1 MTTGICIGFVLSL
14 STAGKYLRCPSDTCI
29 EGLAWIGMVLGWLGN
44 CVSPLSLFTMGLWL
58 HSEGL
63 VKLLSMQ
70 IRTLSLYMISKLIIV
85 PLIMVGLAN
94 ALKLDDEAGR

>member
-1 MTTGICIGFVLSL
+1 
-14 STAGKYLRCPSDTCI
+14 
-29 EGLAWIGMVLGWLGN
+29 
-44 CVSPLSLFTMGLWL
+44 MGLWL
-58 HSEGL
+58 YSEGL